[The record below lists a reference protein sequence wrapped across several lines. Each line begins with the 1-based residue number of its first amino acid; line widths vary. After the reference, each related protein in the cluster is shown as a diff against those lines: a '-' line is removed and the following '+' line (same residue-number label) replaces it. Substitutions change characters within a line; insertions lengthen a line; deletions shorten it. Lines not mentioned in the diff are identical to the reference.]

1 MEVGGLGCIPEPL
14 SLYGRIGE
22 GRDSEG
28 FYTGVSFEERDG
40 DQSNGWRAGKK
51 GVVSIL
57 GVADYVSPVVFGKV
71 ELCASESGAAPS
83 VIQCQCIPLVFG
95 WLV

>member
-14 SLYGRIGE
+14 SHFGRIGE
-22 GRDSEG
+22 GRKSERV
-28 FYTGVSFEERDG
+28 YTGVSFEERDG
-40 DQSNGWRAGKK
+40 NQSIGWGARKK

-57 GVADYVSPVVFGKV
+57 GVADYVSPIVFGKV
-71 ELCASESGAAPS
+71 ELRASESGAAPS
-83 VIQCQCIPLVFG
+83 GIQCQCIPLVFG